1 MALEDIKQM
10 TRSLSEEKQVAS
22 HDAPE
27 DYLKRAV
34 EQFII
39 EFPEF
44 EDLQGEELY
53 KEMEKKGYFS
63 DRWASSD
70 YGIPITP
77 DYMRDALLGGYGSHI
92 HGLSDDELRNMDDD
106 MIKEIYDDINEMFKY
121 GKIDELKKE
130 VQVASGPPAFDD
142 ELLKKSAWDI
152 FGKPLKD
159 LTDDEYEE
167 LEDMIYHMDVSPWDF
182 VQRKGKKDIRRVN
195 QGGIIGLRGGGDPR
209 IEQQPEG
216 IMQLAS
222 HTGDDVIQSAIIWAA
237 GLPQFG
243 SVGSVLDA
251 LNNAD
256 HPYAMDING
265 LVNAYMDA
273 RTESN

>member
-1 MALEDIKQM
+1 MAIENIKQM
-10 TRSLSEEKQVAS
+10 TRPLSEGKKVAQ
-22 HDAPE
+22 HAPE

-53 KEMEKKGYFS
+53 KEMEKKGWFS
-63 DRWASSD
+63 DQYAMSD
-70 YGIPITP
+70 PHPDAERADMMDMMSEKYFGKSYDKLTP
-77 DYMRDALLGGYGSHI
+77 KEIELLEENW
-92 HGLSDDELRNMDDD
+92 DELISQ
-106 MIKEIYDDINEMFKY
+106 IK
-121 GKIDELKKE
+121 
-130 VQVASGPPAFDD
+130 QP
-142 ELLKKSAWDI
+142 
-152 FGKPLKD
+152 
-159 LTDDEYEE
+159 
-167 LEDMIYHMDVSPWDF
+167 
-182 VQRKGKKDIRRVN
+182 RDIRRVN

-209 IEQQPEG
+209 VEQQPEG

-222 HTGDDVIQSAIIWAA
+222 HSGDDVIQSAIIWAA

-243 SVGSVLDA
+243 SIGSVLDA

-256 HPYAMDING
+256 HPHAMDING

-273 RTESN
+273 RVDSN

>member
-1 MALEDIKQM
+1 MALENIKQM
-10 TRSLSEEKQVAS
+10 TRPLSEEKKVAS

-44 EDLQGEELY
+44 EDLQGQDLY
-53 KEMEKKGYFS
+53 DKMQEKGWFS
-63 DRWASSD
+63 DR
-70 YGIPITP
+70 Y
-77 DYMRDALLGGYGSHI
+77 
-92 HGLSDDELRNMDDD
+92 
-106 MIKEIYDDINEMFKY
+106 
-121 GKIDELKKE
+121 
-130 VQVASGPPAFDD
+130 ASGPPAFDD
-142 ELLKKSAWDI
+142 EQLKKGAIEI

-167 LEDMIYHMDVSPWDF
+167 LEDMIREMDVSPWDF
-182 VQRKGKKDIRRVN
+182 VQRKGKKDIRQVN
-195 QGGIIGLRGGGDPR
+195 QGGIIGLRYGGDPR

-216 IMQLAS
+216 ITQLAS
-222 HTGDDVIQSAIIWAA
+222 HTGEDVIQSAIIWAA

-243 SVGSVLDA
+243 SIGSVLDA
-251 LNNAD
+251 LNNVD
-256 HPYAMDING
+256 HPHAMDING

-273 RTESN
+273 RVDSN

>member
-1 MALEDIKQM
+1 M
-10 TRSLSEEKQVAS
+10 TRPLSEGKKVAS

-44 EDLQGEELY
+44 EDLPSEELY

-77 DYMRDALLGGYGSHI
+77 DYMRDALLGGYGDHI

-106 MIKEIYDDINEMFKY
+106 MIKEIYDDINDMFKY
-121 GKIDELKKE
+121 GKIGELKKE
-130 VQVASGPPAFDD
+130 VQVAMSDPDPMAERMDMMDILAEKHFGKSYDKLTPKEIELLEENWD
-142 ELLKKSAWDI
+142 ELISQTK
-152 FGKPLKD
+152 
-159 LTDDEYEE
+159 
-167 LEDMIYHMDVSPWDF
+167 
-182 VQRKGKKDIRRVN
+182 
-195 QGGIIGLRGGGDPR
+195 
-209 IEQQPEG
+209 QPEG

-222 HTGDDVIQSAIIWAA
+222 HTGNDVMKSAMIWMA
-237 GLPQFG
+237 GLPGPDGNPIGMDEVIRQLN
-243 SVGSVLDA
+243 VGETD
-251 LNNAD
+251 
-256 HPYAMDING
+256 MNG

-273 RTESN
+273 RVDSN